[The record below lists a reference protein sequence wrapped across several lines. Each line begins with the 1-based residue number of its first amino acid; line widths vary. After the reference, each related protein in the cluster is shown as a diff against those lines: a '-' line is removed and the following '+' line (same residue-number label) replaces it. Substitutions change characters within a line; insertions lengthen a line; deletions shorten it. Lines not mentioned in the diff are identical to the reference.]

1 MLRRAPTGGLPSFT
15 ETSSSE
21 LNNLLSTFR
30 NTVFLPSHL
39 VQRQKDTIYKLKYKP
54 MLESEAFDTEIGD
67 EKIQLQHINPLT
79 DKPNISKSL
88 VRILDLMG
96 ESNDWSNLPAF
107 LEGLRTAKAR
117 LSSAQ
122 LEKIARKA
130 NQAARQDVVMDCIR
144 RVGKTNFV
152 LKDQNVV
159 REVVLGAHLRAQQGN
174 WEELSTRKA
183 LAQAEQTVELLEDP
197 AHSGGHKVREEDPRA
212 QPDIIGIVLDLAAI
226 RASRHLFGK
235 DEDGKVL
242 MYAERLM
249 ATWGN
254 ADFSSETWY
263 DANHKLVMW
272 APAWHGLKLV
282 TDVLEPRSRISEQIK
297 SSLRD
302 LEKILALAKDM
313 VASEAPTGKERRG
326 LQFYDAMSSV

>member
-1 MLRRAPTGGLPSFT
+1 MLRRPPTGALPSFT

-21 LNNLLSTFR
+21 LNDLLSSFR

-39 VQRQKDTIYKLKYKP
+39 RRRQEDTIYKLKYKP
-54 MLESEAFDTEIGD
+54 MLESEAVYAEIGD
-67 EKIQLQHINPLT
+67 EKIRLQHINPLT
-79 DKPNISKSL
+79 DKPNIPKSL
-88 VRILDLMG
+88 ARILNLMG
-96 ESNDWSNLPAF
+96 ESNEWSNLPAF
-107 LEGLRTAKAR
+107 LDGLRTAKAH

-122 LEKIARKA
+122 LEKIARRA

-174 WEELSTRKA
+174 WEELPTRKA

-197 AHSGGHKVREEDPRA
+197 AHSGGYKVREEDPRA
-212 QPDIIGIVLDLAAI
+212 QPDIIGIVLELAAV
-226 RASRHLFGK
+226 RASRHLSEK
-235 DEDGKVL
+235 DEDGKVS
-242 MYAERLM
+242 MYAERLT

-254 ADFSSETWY
+254 ADFSSETWH
-263 DANHKLVMW
+263 DANRKLVMW

-282 TDVLEPRSRISEQIK
+282 TDILEPRSHISEQIK
-297 SSLRD
+297 SSLQD
-302 LEKILALAKDM
+302 LERFLALAKDM
-313 VASEAPTGKERRG
+313 VASDAPTGNKPRG
-326 LQFYDAMSSV
+326 LQFYEAIFSV